1 MKDQSSKLEKF
12 LLKRIV
18 CGIIHNSHHHSLF
31 AECRMNDISF
41 DIFGLTAGETTP
53 ETRSSTFDLTTQRGG
68 WGLGNKRQVEVINKL
83 LFSFTY
89 YL

>member
-1 MKDQSSKLEKF
+1 MT
-12 LLKRIV
+12 
-18 CGIIHNSHHHSLF
+18 
-31 AECRMNDISF
+31 F

-53 ETRSSTFDLTTQRGG
+53 ETRLSTFDLTTQRGH
-68 WGLGNKRQVEVINKL
+68 WELGNKRQVEVINKL